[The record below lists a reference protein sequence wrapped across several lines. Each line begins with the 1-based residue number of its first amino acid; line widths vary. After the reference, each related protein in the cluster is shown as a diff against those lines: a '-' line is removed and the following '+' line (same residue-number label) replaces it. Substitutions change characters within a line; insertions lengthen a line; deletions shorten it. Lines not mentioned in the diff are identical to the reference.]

1 MMYKRISLKLKLLT
15 TTTTTSVK
23 VKPHNSNIVVRYYFE
38 RGF

>member
-1 MMYKRISLKLKLLT
+1 MMYKRWSLKLKLL